1 MNACGALRV
10 ALCVN
15 YSTVPGGCQPD
26 CQHPPRG
33 TSVVMWTCWV
43 VPVPHH
49 IVVFVL
55 VFLRKEPCPLIDV
68 HHICNFVFRHI
79 LERSQHHSLC
89 LQNAFVNQ
97 FQDLVCCFTCH
108 SCFPLCYVAL

>member
-1 MNACGALRV
+1 MNACRALRV

-15 YSTVPGGCQPD
+15 YSTVPSGCQPD

-33 TSVVMWTCWV
+33 TSIVMWACWV
-43 VPVPHH
+43 VPVPCH
-49 IVVFVL
+49 VVVL
-55 VFLRKEPCPLIDV
+55 VFLGEEACPLVDV

-79 LERSQHHSLC
+79 LERSHYHSLC
-89 LQNAFVNQ
+89 LQHTLVNQ

-108 SCFPLCYVAL
+108 CVFPLVCCPIS